1 MNIFKP
7 HPNIHIRTTV
17 NLNLSAEQWSLRTDK
32 FPRVIIEK
40 VADYLNKRV
49 TIEYNKGEPIEGMQ
63 VGYNSLRDR
72 FEIYVTPDTDLVFKS
87 VTDTLYT
94 HNDEISLQ
102 VNRQWQGGG
111 VVQPWL
117 WCWVEHLESG
127 SARNLV

>member
-7 HPNIHIRTTV
+7 HPNVHIRSTV
-17 NLNLSAEQWSLRTDK
+17 NLHLSAEQRSLRTDQ

-49 TIEYNKGEPIEGMQ
+49 TMEYNRGEPLEGLQ

-72 FEIYVTPDTDLVFKS
+72 FEIYVTPETDQVFKS

-94 HNDEISLQ
+94 HNDN
-102 VNRQWQGGG
+102 V
-111 VVQPWL
+111 
-117 WCWVEHLESG
+117 H
-127 SARNLV
+127 

>member
-1 MNIFKP
+1 MNVFKP

-49 TIEYNKGEPIEGMQ
+49 TMEYNKGEPIEGMQ

-72 FEIYVTPDTDLVFKS
+72 FEIYVTPDTDLVFES

-94 HNDEISLQ
+94 HNDKIS
-102 VNRQWQGGG
+102 
-111 VVQPWL
+111 
-117 WCWVEHLESG
+117 
-127 SARNLV
+127 